1 MINTKFM
8 NKIKILVISGLMF
21 FSGTYLTAAQEN
33 KELTGQTAS
42 ARIVAPLILSLTAS
56 TKLDFGTLVKTST
69 TEDGT
74 AVLDPIAANSAS
86 LRTLTDLGALGAIGL
101 NKGSVPEY
109 TLTGEVGLTY
119 KITLPTTD
127 VVVTNTQLVDSNSAA
142 SNEKMNVSAFTYAFS
157 AGGLS
162 TPNAATLIAAGTST
176 SLTIA
181 ATNTFQVGA
190 TLTVDSGQSTG
201 TYAGTYTISVQ
212 YE

>member
-1 MINTKFM
+1 M
-8 NKIKILVISGLMF
+8 NKIKILLISGLMF

-42 ARIVAPLILSLTAS
+42 ARIVAPLILSLTAG

-127 VVVTNTQLVDSNSAA
+127 VVVTNTALAGSSAL

-157 AGGLS
+157 AGGLA
-162 TPNAATLIAAGTST
+162 TPNAATLIAAGTAT

-181 ATNTFQVGA
+181 SANTFQVGA

>member
-1 MINTKFM
+1 M

-33 KELTGQTAS
+33 KSLADQTAS
-42 ARIVAPLILSLTAS
+42 ARIVAPLILSLSAG
-56 TKLDFGTLVKTST
+56 TKLDFGTLVKTSIT
-69 TEDGT
+69 AAGT
-74 AVLDPIAANSAS
+74 AVLDPIVANATT

-109 TLTGEVGLTY
+109 TLSGEVGLTY
-119 KITLPTTD
+119 KISLPTTD
-127 VVVTNTQLVDSNSAA
+127 VVVTNTALAGSSAVP
-142 SNEKMNVSAFTYAFS
+142 NEKMNVSDFTYAFS
-157 AGGLS
+157 AGGLA
-162 TPNAATLIAAGTST
+162 TPNAATLIAAGTAT

-181 ATNTFQVGA
+181 TTNTFKVGA
-190 TLTVDSGQSTG
+190 TLTVDKLQSTG

>member
-42 ARIVAPLILSLTAS
+42 ARIVAPLILSLTAG

-119 KITLPTTD
+119 KITLPTTN
-127 VVVTNTQLVDSNSAA
+127 VLVTNTALAGSIAVP
-142 SNEKMNVSAFTYAFS
+142 NEKMNVSAFTYAFS
-157 AGGLS
+157 AGGLA
-162 TPNAATLIAAGTST
+162 TPNAATLIAAGTAT

-181 ATNTFQVGA
+181 SANTFQVGA

>member
-56 TKLDFGTLVKTST
+56 TKLDFGTLVKTSIT
-69 TEDGT
+69 ADGT
-74 AVLDPIAANSAS
+74 AVLDPIAANSAT

-109 TLTGEVGLTY
+109 TLSGEVGLTY

-127 VVVTNTQLVDSNSAA
+127 VVVTNTALAGSSAVP
-142 SNEKMNVSAFTYAFS
+142 NEKMNVSDFTYAFS
-157 AGGLS
+157 AGGLP

-181 ATNTFQVGA
+181 SANTFQVGA
-190 TLTVDSGQSTG
+190 TLTVDKGQSTG

>member
-1 MINTKFM
+1 M

-42 ARIVAPLILSLTAS
+42 ARIVAPLILSLTAG

-74 AVLDPIAANSAS
+74 AVLDPIAANSAT

-127 VVVTNTQLVDSNSAA
+127 VVVTNTALAGSSAVP
-142 SNEKMNVSAFTYAFS
+142 NEQMNVSAFTYAFS
-157 AGGLS
+157 AGGLA
-162 TPNAATLIAAGTST
+162 TPNAATLIAAGTAT

-181 ATNTFQVGA
+181 SANTFQVGA

>member
-56 TKLDFGTLVKTST
+56 TKLDFGTLVKTSIT
-69 TEDGT
+69 ATGT
-74 AVLDPIAANSAS
+74 AVLDPIAANSAT

-127 VVVTNTQLVDSNSAA
+127 VVVTNTALAGSSAVP
-142 SNEKMNVSAFTYAFS
+142 NEKMNVSDFTYAFS
-157 AGGLS
+157 AGGLA
-162 TPNAATLIAAGTST
+162 TPNAATLIAAGTAT

-181 ATNTFQVGA
+181 SANTFQVGA

>member
-42 ARIVAPLILSLTAS
+42 ARIVAPLILSLTAG

-127 VVVTNTQLVDSNSAA
+127 VVVTNTALAGSSAVP
-142 SNEKMNVSAFTYAFS
+142 SEKMNVSAFTYAFS
-157 AGGLS
+157 AGGLA
-162 TPNAATLIAAGTST
+162 TPNAATLIAAGTAT

-181 ATNTFQVGA
+181 SANTFQVGA

>member
-1 MINTKFM
+1 M

-42 ARIVAPLILSLTAS
+42 ARIVAPLILSLTAG

-69 TEDGT
+69 SSDGT
-74 AVLDPIAANSAS
+74 AVLDPIVANATT

-109 TLTGEVGLTY
+109 TLSGEVGLTY
-119 KITLPTTD
+119 KISLPTTD
-127 VVVTNTQLVDSNSAA
+127 VVVTNTALAGSSAVP
-142 SNEKMNVSAFTYAFS
+142 NEKMNVSAFTYAFS
-157 AGGLS
+157 AGGLA
-162 TPNAATLIAAGTST
+162 TPNAATLIAAGTAT

-181 ATNTFQVGA
+181 TTNTFKVGA
-190 TLTVDSGQSTG
+190 TLTVDKLQSTG

>member
-33 KELTGQTAS
+33 KSLTGQTAS
-42 ARIVAPLILSLTAS
+42 ARIVAPLILSLTAG

-74 AVLDPIAANSAS
+74 AVLDPIAANSAT

-109 TLTGEVGLTY
+109 TLSGEVGLTY
-119 KITLPTTD
+119 KISLPTTD
-127 VVVTNTQLVDSNSAA
+127 VVVTNTALAGSSAVP
-142 SNEKMNVSAFTYAFS
+142 NEKMNVSAFTYAFS
-157 AGGLS
+157 AGGLA

>member
-42 ARIVAPLILSLTAS
+42 ARIVAPLILSLTAG

-127 VVVTNTQLVDSNSAA
+127 VVVTNTALAGSSAL

-157 AGGLS
+157 AGGLP

>member
-1 MINTKFM
+1 M

-33 KELTGQTAS
+33 KSLTGQTAS
-42 ARIVAPLILSLTAS
+42 ARIVAPLILSLTAG
-56 TKLDFGTLVKTST
+56 TKLDFGTLVKTSIT
-69 TEDGT
+69 ADGT
-74 AVLDPIAANSAS
+74 AVLDPIVANATT

-109 TLTGEVGLTY
+109 TLSGEVGLTY
-119 KITLPTTD
+119 KISLPTTD
-127 VVVTNTQLVDSNSAA
+127 VVVTNTALAGSSAVP
-142 SNEKMNVSAFTYAFS
+142 NEKMNVSAFTYAFS
-157 AGGLS
+157 AGGLA
-162 TPNAATLIAAGTST
+162 TPNAATLIAAGTAT

-181 ATNTFQVGA
+181 SANTFQVGA

>member
-33 KELTGQTAS
+33 KSLTGQTAS
-42 ARIVAPLILSLTAS
+42 ARIVAPLILSLTAG

-74 AVLDPIAANSAS
+74 AVLDPIAANSAT

-119 KITLPTTD
+119 KISLPTTAI
-127 VVVTNTQLVDSNSAA
+127 VVTNTVLAGGTAA
-142 SNEKMNVSAFTYAFS
+142 ANEMMNVTAFTYAFS
-157 AGGLS
+157 AGGLA
-162 TPNAATLIAAGTST
+162 TPNAATLIAAGTAT

-181 ATNTFQVGA
+181 SANTFQVGA
-190 TLTVDSGQSTG
+190 TLTVDKGQSTG

>member
-1 MINTKFM
+1 M

-42 ARIVAPLILSLTAS
+42 ARIVAPLILSLTAG

-127 VVVTNTQLVDSNSAA
+127 VVVTNTALAGSSAA
-142 SNEKMNVSAFTYAFS
+142 PNEKMNVSDFTYAFS
-157 AGGLS
+157 AGGLA
-162 TPNAATLIAAGTST
+162 TPNAATLIAAGTAT

-181 ATNTFQVGA
+181 SANTFQVGA